1 VSLVSDTTVIAI
13 APPLHPV
20 PRHWFEIKLD
30 GTPAVMTTEKITIT
44 EGLASYR

>member
-1 VSLVSDTTVIAI
+1 VRAI

-30 GTPAVMTTEKITIT
+30 DTPGVITIEKVT
-44 EGLASYR
+44 VIEGLAS